1 MVVEFNS
8 EVMAATYT
16 AADEAEAFPG
26 ARRARLFCQAEDGG
40 FHGLKGLVHGDNNR
54 DAHIFELYWYAASIS
69 WRHNIYRS
77 KL

>member
-1 MVVEFNS
+1 
-8 EVMAATYT
+8 
-16 AADEAEAFPG
+16 
-26 ARRARLFCQAEDGG
+26 LFCQAEDGG

-69 WRHNIYRS
+69 GRHNIYRS